1 MPGNLDNDD
10 VIKQLPNDDQQED
23 EDEKD
28 EKKQKQSQNEQV
40 QNHKKMLEQYRLKEH
55 EHETSMFEK
64 SLQQVEIP
72 FKGIWIFS
80 LEKLT
85 VRFEKLTYRD
95 RFWWRKWPWQRWI
108 LLPKYWVR
116 GT

>member
-1 MPGNLDNDD
+1 MGNETGLFQYLQLILLGTNKKPKKQMPGNLDNDD

-28 EKKQKQSQNEQV
+28 EKKQKQSLNEQV

-72 FKGIWIFS
+72 FKGN
-80 LEKLT
+80 
-85 VRFEKLTYRD
+85 
-95 RFWWRKWPWQRWI
+95 
-108 LLPKYWVR
+108 
-116 GT
+116 